1 MAHPKQS
8 LIMNDPRQKTVDARK
23 AAPDRS
29 ASDDESQISSERVL
43 EALAQIAQ
51 GDLSVLANGKQL
63 AALAGKDR
71 HLLLNLDGLAR
82 RLRYIVGRLQ
92 RAADSI
98 ETVVGEVLRGTQ
110 MLSSGVLD
118 EAKSVEET
126 SRSIAEINASM
137 HSVGESL
144 QTLSNLSQ
152 STSSSVMRMATSINQ
167 VSENADELAQFVE
180 ETARAIEDMAN
191 TVRKVADST
200 EALAESAEKTARA
213 MEAIDNSTRSIGES
227 VNETTMLADEVA
239 RSADSGS
246 ELVAETASSMS
257 KIKDAIDAATE
268 TITRLGKRSDQIG
281 EVTHVINEIADRTH
295 LLALNAAI
303 LAAQAGTQGRGFRI
317 VADEIKELSERTSAS
332 TREIEEVIKAVRE
345 DVTETIERV
354 AVGGQRADAGVD
366 LASRAAVLLA
376 EIRDKTNA
384 ASDRIRLIADSTAIQ
399 AAESHTVLEAA
410 DLVRQQ
416 ARGIERA
423 TGEQALTSR
432 HIGERAL
439 HMSELTEQV
448 RRATRE
454 QANVSRSIAEAME
467 ELTGAVEQIRG
478 ASDEQSAGADQVLRA
493 VDTIKEVVSRNQ
505 TSISGINSAVDLLVR
520 EAELLNREV
529 ESFQLPVPERGGH
542 LRFALRASQVTLDP
556 ATMSSLSRVDV
567 MSNIFE
573 GLVQFGERAEI
584 RPAIAERWDI
594 SPDGRVY
601 TFYLRESARF
611 HNGRRV
617 RSDDVKYSFER
628 QMRQNE
634 DAAAWAFR
642 PIVGADQFMSGEAE
656 SVAGIQVVSEQ
667 VLRLELIQPVAF
679 FLSTLCTDYSYIVPR
694 EEVERPSMDFEIRPV
709 GSGPFRVMEPII
721 GKEVQLERFTNYW
734 NPELPYVDRLTVF
747 FGLSAEEIF
756 DTFLAGELDY
766 VSDLPLTNLS
776 ELKERAA
783 DIQVLEAVQLQTRM
797 LVFDCERPPLSDRR
811 VRQAVCLAIDRRRF
825 LREVYGEMAEL
836 SIGPIPP
843 GVLGY
848 DPGERG
854 YDHDPD
860 RARALLQDAGYEGG
874 FETEVW
880 WPQSVSSAVECLK
893 EDLAAVGI
901 RAEFRYVEAEEMER
915 GLRLRAVPIAG
926 RDWNADYPDPDNFT
940 YVLFNSCNRD
950 LFISTYS
957 NEEVDRL
964 TGEGR
969 SVMNREQRAGI
980 YREVTKLLL
989 EDAPCA
995 FLAHRRSF
1003 VAHRSDLEGVTL
1015 HLLSPSVTPKHLWF
1029 AKGADKT
1036 QAAGEL

>member
-1 MAHPKQS
+1 
-8 LIMNDPRQKTVDARK
+8 MNDPRKQTIGARK
-23 AAPDRS
+23 AASDRS
-29 ASDDESQISSERVL
+29 SVEDDAQVSSDQLVEVM
-43 EALAQIAQ
+43 AQIAR
-51 GDLSVLANGKQL
+51 GDLSFLANGNKL
-63 AALAGKDR
+63 SVAARDR
-71 HLLLNLDGLAR
+71 RVLLNLDGLAR

-110 MLSSGVLD
+110 MLSAGVLD

-126 SRSIAEINASM
+126 SQSIAEINASM
-137 HSVGESL
+137 HSVGDSL

-152 STSSSVMRMATSINQ
+152 STSASVMKMATSINQ

-180 ETARAIEDMAN
+180 ETAFAIEDMAN

-200 EALAESAEKTARA
+200 EALAESAEKTVRA

-246 ELVAETASSMS
+246 ELVAETATSMS

-303 LAAQAGTQGRGFRI
+303 LAAQAGSQGRGFRI

-332 TREIEEVIKAVRE
+332 TREIEDVIKAVRE

-354 AVGGQRADAGVD
+354 AVGGLRADAGVD
-366 LASRAAVLLA
+366 LASRAAALLA

-505 TSISGINSAVDLLVR
+505 ASISGINSAVDLLVR

-529 ESFQLPVPERGGH
+529 ESFRLPVPERGGH

-584 RPAIAERWDI
+584 RPAVAERWDT

-617 RSDDVKYSFER
+617 RAEDVKYSFER

-642 PIVGADQFMSGEAE
+642 PLVGADQFMSGEAE
-656 SVAGIQVVSEQ
+656 SVYGIQVVTEQ
-667 VLRLELIQPVAF
+667 LLRLELIEPVAF
-679 FLSTLCTDYSYIVPR
+679 FLSTLCTDYCYIVPR
-694 EEVERPSMDFEIRPV
+694 EEVERPSMDFETRPV
-709 GSGPFRVMEPII
+709 GSGPFRVVEPVL
-721 GKEVQLERFTNYW
+721 GKEVQLERFANYW
-734 NPELPYVDRLTVF
+734 NAELPYVDRLSIL

-756 DTFLAGELDY
+756 ETFIRGELDY

-783 DIQVLEAVQLQTRM
+783 DVQVLEAIQLQTRM
-797 LVFDCERPPLSDRR
+797 LVFDCERPPLSDKR
-811 VRQAVCLAIDRRRF
+811 VRQAICLAIDRRRF

-848 DPGERG
+848 DAGERG
-854 YDHDPD
+854 YDYDPD
-860 RARALLQDAGYEGG
+860 RARALLQEAGLGAG

-880 WPQSVSSAVECLK
+880 WPQSVSSAVECLR
-893 EDLAAVGI
+893 EDLAAVRI
-901 RAEFRYVEAEEMER
+901 QAEFRYVDSEEMER

-926 RDWNADYPDPDNFT
+926 RDWYADYPDPDNFT
-940 YVLFNSCNRD
+940 YVLFNSANRD

-964 TGEGR
+964 TREAR
-969 SVMNREQRAGI
+969 SVMNREQRSGI

-1015 HLLSPSVTPKHLWF
+1015 HLLSPSVTPKDLWF
-1029 AKGADKT
+1029 AKGGDKT
-1036 QAAGEL
+1036 QAKREQ

>member
-1 MAHPKQS
+1 MK
-8 LIMNDPRQKTVDARK
+8 DPRQTTLDARQV
-23 AAPDRS
+23 ALDRR
-29 ASDDESQISSERVL
+29 SDPGDTRDSSERIF

-51 GDLSVLANGKQL
+51 GDLSVLANGKHL
-63 AALAGKDR
+63 ELAGRDR
-71 HLLLNLDGLAR
+71 QLLLNLDGLAR

-98 ETVVGEVLRGTQ
+98 EAVVGEVLRGTQ
-110 MLSSGVLD
+110 MLSAGVLD

-126 SRSIAEINASM
+126 SQSIAEINASM
-137 HSVGESL
+137 HSVGENL

-152 STSSSVMRMATSINQ
+152 MTSSSVMRMATSINQ

-180 ETARAIEDMAN
+180 ETAIAIEDMAT

-227 VNETTMLADEVA
+227 VNQTTMLADEVA
-239 RSADSGS
+239 RTADSGS
-246 ELVAETASSMS
+246 QLVGETATSVS
-257 KIKDAIDAATE
+257 KIKDAIDDATE

-354 AVGGQRADAGVD
+354 AVGGQRADEGVD
-366 LASRAAVLLA
+366 LASRAAALLA

-384 ASDRIRLIADSTAIQ
+384 ASDRIRAIADSTAIQ

-423 TGEQALTSR
+423 TSEQALTSR

-454 QANVSRSIAEAME
+454 QAKVSRSIASAME
-467 ELTGAVEQIRG
+467 ELTTAVEQIRA

-493 VDTIKEVVSRNQ
+493 VETIKEVVSRNQ
-505 TSISGINSAVDLLVR
+505 ASISGINSAVDLLVR

-529 ESFQLPVPERGGH
+529 ETFHLPVPERGGH

-584 RPAIAERWDI
+584 RPAMAERWDI

-642 PIVGADQFMSGEAE
+642 PLVGADQFMSGEADT
-656 SVAGIQVVSEQ
+656 VAGVQVLSEQ
-667 VLRLELIQPVAF
+667 VLKLELIQPVAF
-679 FLSTLCTDYSYIVPR
+679 FLSTLCTEYSYIVPR
-694 EEVERPSMDFEIRPV
+694 EEVERPAIEFGIRPV
-709 GSGPFRVMEPII
+709 GSGPFRVVEPVL
-721 GKEVQLERFTNYW
+721 GKEVQLERFSNYW
-734 NPELPYVDRLTVF
+734 NPGLPYVDRLSVY
-747 FGLSAEEIF
+747 FGLSAEEILEA
-756 DTFLAGELDY
+756 FLRGELDY

-811 VRQAVCLAIDRRRF
+811 VRQAICLAIERRRF

-854 YDHDPD
+854 YAYDPD
-860 RARALLQDAGYEGG
+860 RARALLEVAGYDGG
-874 FETEVW
+874 FDTEVW

-893 EDLAAVGI
+893 EDLAAVGV

-915 GLRLRAVPIAG
+915 GLRLRTVPIAG
-926 RDWNADYPDPDNFT
+926 RDWYADYPDPDNFT

-964 TGEGR
+964 TGEAR

-1003 VAHRSDLEGVTL
+1003 VAHRADLEGVTL
-1015 HLLSPSVTPKHLWF
+1015 HLLSPSVTPKDLWF
-1029 AKGADKT
+1029 AKSNS
-1036 QAAGEL
+1036 

>member
-1 MAHPKQS
+1 MK
-8 LIMNDPRQKTVDARK
+8 DPRHTAIDASQT
-23 AAPDRS
+23 ALAQQPDDGDSRDS
-29 ASDDESQISSERVL
+29 GGPVL

-51 GDLSVLANGKQL
+51 GDLSVIAKGKQL
-63 AALAGKDR
+63 ELDGRDR
-71 HLLLNLDGLAR
+71 QLLVNLDGLAR

-137 HSVGESL
+137 HSVGKSL
-144 QTLSNLSQ
+144 QTLLNLSQ

-180 ETARAIEDMAN
+180 ETAIAIEDMAN

-200 EALAESAEKTARA
+200 EALAESAEKTVRA

-246 ELVAETASSMS
+246 ELVAETATSMS
-257 KIKDAIDAATE
+257 KIKNAIDAATE

-303 LAAQAGTQGRGFRI
+303 LAAQAGSQGRGFRI

-354 AVGGQRADAGVD
+354 AVGGQRADEGVD
-366 LASRAAVLLA
+366 LASRAAALLS

-384 ASDRIRLIADSTAIQ
+384 ASDRIRVIADSTAIQ

-467 ELTGAVEQIRG
+467 ELTRAVEHIRG

-493 VDTIKEVVSRNQ
+493 VYTIKEVVSRNQ
-505 TSISGINSAVDLLVR
+505 ASISGINSAVDLLTR

-529 ESFQLPVPERGGH
+529 ETFRLPVPERGGH

-556 ATMSSLSRVDV
+556 ATVSSLSRVDV
-567 MSNIFE
+567 LSNIFE

-617 RSDDVKYSFER
+617 RSEDVKYSFER

-634 DAAAWAFR
+634 DAGAWAFR
-642 PIVGADQFMSGEAE
+642 PLVGADQFMSGDADALE
-656 SVAGIQVVSEQ
+656 GIRVVSEQ

-679 FLSTLCTDYSYIVPR
+679 FLSTLCTEYSYVVPR

-709 GSGPFRVMEPII
+709 GSGPFRVVEPVL
-721 GKEVQLERFTNYW
+721 GKEVQLERFSNYW
-734 NPELPYVDRLTVF
+734 NPEMPYVDRLSVY

-756 DTFLAGELDY
+756 EMFLRGELDY
-766 VSDLPLTNLS
+766 VSDLPLTNVS
-776 ELKERAA
+776 ELKERAS

-797 LVFDCERPPLSDRR
+797 LVFDCDQPPLSDRR
-811 VRQAVCLAIDRRRF
+811 VRQAICLAIDRRRF
-825 LREVYGEMAEL
+825 LREVYNGMAEL

-854 YDHDPD
+854 YDYDPE
-860 RARALLQDAGYEGG
+860 RARALLEDAGYEAG

-893 EDLAAVGI
+893 EDLAVVGI
-901 RAEFRYVEAEEMER
+901 RADFRYAEPEELER
-915 GLRLRAVPIAG
+915 GLRLRTVPIAG

-940 YVLFNSCNRD
+940 YVLFNSRNRD

-957 NEEVDRL
+957 SEEVDQL
-964 TGEGR
+964 TEQAR
-969 SVMNREQRAGI
+969 SVMNRDQRAAI

-1003 VAHRSDLEGVTL
+1003 VVHRADLEGVTL
-1015 HLLSPSVTPKHLWF
+1015 HLLSPAVTPKDLWF
-1029 AKGADKT
+1029 AKSND
-1036 QAAGEL
+1036 

>member
-1 MAHPKQS
+1 MD
-8 LIMNDPRQKTVDARK
+8 DPRKTTIDGRK
-23 AAPDRS
+23 AAPDS
-29 ASDDESQISSERVL
+29 SSGDDEAQVSSERVL
-43 EALAQIAQ
+43 EVLAQIAQ

-63 AALAGKDR
+63 AFAGRDR

-110 MLSSGVLD
+110 MLSAGVLD

-137 HSVGESL
+137 HSVGDSL

-180 ETARAIEDMAN
+180 ETAFAIEDMAN

-246 ELVAETASSMS
+246 ELVAETATSMS

-268 TITRLGKRSDQIG
+268 TITRLGRRSDQIG

-366 LASRAAVLLA
+366 LASRAAALLA
-376 EIRDKTNA
+376 EIREKTTA

-454 QANVSRSIAEAME
+454 QAKVSRSIAEAME

-529 ESFQLPVPERGGH
+529 ETFHLPVPDRGGH

-601 TFYLRESARF
+601 TFYLREAVRF

-617 RSDDVKYSFER
+617 RSEDVKYSFER

-642 PIVGADQFMSGEAE
+642 PLVGADQFMSGDAD
-656 SVAGIQVVSEQ
+656 SVAGIRAVSEQ

-679 FLSTLCTDYSYIVPR
+679 FLSTLCTEYSYIVPR

-709 GSGPFRVMEPII
+709 GSGPFRVVEPVL
-721 GKEVQLERFTNYW
+721 GKEVQLERFANYW
-734 NPELPYVDRLTVF
+734 NPVLPYVDRLTVF

-756 DTFLAGELDY
+756 DTFLRGELDY

-783 DIQVLEAVQLQTRM
+783 DVQVLEAVQLQTRM
-797 LVFDCERPPLSDRR
+797 LVFDCERLPLSDRR
-811 VRQAVCLAIDRRRF
+811 VRQAICLAIDRRRF

-848 DPGERG
+848 DAGERG
-854 YDHDPD
+854 YDYDPD
-860 RARALLQDAGYEGG
+860 RARALLQDAGYDNG
-874 FETEVW
+874 FDTEVW

-915 GLRLRAVPIAG
+915 GLRLRTVPIAG
-926 RDWNADYPDPDNFT
+926 RDWYADYPDPDNFT

-957 NEEVDRL
+957 NDEVDRL
-964 TGEGR
+964 TGEAR
-969 SVMNREQRAGI
+969 SVMNREQRDGI

-1015 HLLSPSVTPKHLWF
+1015 HLLSPSVTPKDLWF

-1036 QAAGEL
+1036 AAAGER

>member
-1 MAHPKQS
+1 MK
-8 LIMNDPRQKTVDARK
+8 DPRHTTIDARP
-23 AAPDRS
+23 AVPSRS
-29 ASDDESQISSERVL
+29 LTEDDAQDSRQRVF
-43 EALAQIAQ
+43 EAVALIAQ
-51 GDLSVLANGKQL
+51 GDLSVLANGKYL
-63 AALAGKDR
+63 ELAGKDR
-71 HLLLNLDGLAR
+71 QLLLNLDGLAR

-98 ETVVGEVLRGTQ
+98 ETVVGEVLGGTQ
-110 MLSSGVLD
+110 MLSAGVLD

-180 ETARAIEDMAN
+180 ETAIAIEDMAN

-200 EALAESAEKTARA
+200 EALAESAEKTARS
-213 MEAIDNSTRSIGES
+213 MEAIDNSTRSIGDS

-246 ELVAETASSMS
+246 ELVAETATSMS

-317 VADEIKELSERTSAS
+317 VADEIKELSERTGAS
-332 TREIEEVIKAVRE
+332 TREIEDVVKAVRE
-345 DVTETIERV
+345 DVSETIERV
-354 AVGGQRADAGVD
+354 AVGGQRADEGVD
-366 LASRAAVLLA
+366 LASRASALLA
-376 EIRDKTNA
+376 EIRDKTNS
-384 ASDRIRLIADSTAIQ
+384 ASDRIRVIADSTAIQ

-416 ARGIERA
+416 ARDIERA
-423 TGEQALTSR
+423 TSEQALTSR

-454 QANVSRSIAEAME
+454 QANVSKSIAQAME
-467 ELTGAVEQIRG
+467 ELTGAVEQIRA
-478 ASDEQSAGADQVLRA
+478 ASDEQSVGADQVLRA

-505 TSISGINSAVDLLVR
+505 ASISGINSAVDLLVR

-556 ATMSSLSRVDV
+556 ATVSSLSRVDV
-567 MSNIFE
+567 MSNVFE

-601 TFYLRESARF
+601 TFYLREAARF

-617 RSDDVKYSFER
+617 RAEDVKYSFER

-642 PIVGADQFMSGEAE
+642 PLFGAVQFMSGEAD
-656 SVAGIQVVSEQ
+656 SVAGIEIVNEQ
-667 VLRLELIQPVAF
+667 VLKLELIHPVAF
-679 FLSTLCTDYSYIVPR
+679 FLSTLCTEYSYVVPR
-694 EEVERPSMDFEIRPV
+694 EEVERSAMDFEVRPV
-709 GSGPFRVMEPII
+709 GSGPFRVVEAVL
-721 GKEVQLERFTNYW
+721 GKEVQLERFSNYW
-734 NPELPYVDRLTVF
+734 NPVLPYVDRLTVY

-756 DTFLAGELDY
+756 DMFVRGDLDY
-766 VSDLPLTNLS
+766 VTDLPLTNLT
-776 ELKERAA
+776 ELKDRAA

-811 VRQAVCLAIDRRRF
+811 VRQAISLAIDRRRF
-825 LREVYGEMAEL
+825 LRDVYGEMAEL

-854 YDHDPD
+854 YDYDPD
-860 RARALLQDAGYEGG
+860 RARALLQDAGYDSG
-874 FETEVW
+874 FDTEVW
-880 WPQSVSSAVECLK
+880 WPQSVNSAVECLK
-893 EDLAAVGI
+893 EDLAVVGI
-901 RAEFRYVEAEEMER
+901 RADFRYVEAEEMER
-915 GLRLRAVPIAG
+915 GLRLRTVPIAG
-926 RDWNADYPDPDNFT
+926 RDWYADYPDPDNFT
-940 YVLFNSCNRD
+940 YVLFNSSNRD

-957 NEEVDRL
+957 NEEIDRL
-964 TGEGR
+964 TDEAR
-969 SVMNREQRAGI
+969 SVMNREQRAAI
-980 YREVTKLLL
+980 YREITKLLL

-1015 HLLSPSVTPKHLWF
+1015 HLLSPSVTPKDLWF
-1029 AKGADKT
+1029 AKAAAD
-1036 QAAGEL
+1036 

>member
-1 MAHPKQS
+1 MK
-8 LIMNDPRQKTVDARK
+8 DPRHTTIDARP
-23 AAPDRS
+23 AVPSRS
-29 ASDDESQISSERVL
+29 LTDDDAQDSRQRVF
-43 EALAQIAQ
+43 EAVALIAQ
-51 GDLSVLANGKQL
+51 GDLSVLANGKYL
-63 AALAGKDR
+63 ELAGKDR
-71 HLLLNLDGLAR
+71 QLLLNLDGLAR

-98 ETVVGEVLRGTQ
+98 ETVVGEVLGGTQ
-110 MLSSGVLD
+110 MLSAGVLD

-137 HSVGESL
+137 HSVAESL

-180 ETARAIEDMAN
+180 ETAIAIEDMAN

-200 EALAESAEKTARA
+200 EALAESAEKTARS
-213 MEAIDNSTRSIGES
+213 MEAIDNSTRSIGDS

-246 ELVAETASSMS
+246 ELVAETATSMS

-317 VADEIKELSERTSAS
+317 VADEIKELSERTAAS
-332 TREIEEVIKAVRE
+332 TREIEDVVKAVRE
-345 DVTETIERV
+345 DVSETIERV
-354 AVGGQRADAGVD
+354 AVGGQRADEGVD
-366 LASRAAVLLA
+366 LASRASALLA
-376 EIRDKTNA
+376 EIRDKTNS
-384 ASDRIRLIADSTAIQ
+384 ASDRIRVIADSTAIQ

-416 ARGIERA
+416 ARDIERA
-423 TGEQALTSR
+423 TSEQALTSR

-454 QANVSRSIAEAME
+454 QANVSKSIAQAME
-467 ELTGAVEQIRG
+467 ELTGAVEQIRA
-478 ASDEQSAGADQVLRA
+478 ASDEQSVGADQVLRA

-505 TSISGINSAVDLLVR
+505 ASISGINSAVDLLVR

-556 ATMSSLSRVDV
+556 ATVSSLSRVDV
-567 MSNIFE
+567 MSNVFE

-601 TFYLRESARF
+601 TFYLREAARF

-617 RSDDVKYSFER
+617 RAEDVKYSFER

-642 PIVGADQFMSGEAE
+642 PLFGAVQFMSGEAD
-656 SVAGIQVVSEQ
+656 SVAGIEIVNEQ
-667 VLRLELIQPVAF
+667 VLKLELINPVAF
-679 FLSTLCTDYSYIVPR
+679 FLSTLCTEYSYVVPR
-694 EEVERPSMDFEIRPV
+694 EEVERSAMDFEVRPV
-709 GSGPFRVMEPII
+709 GSGPFRVVEAVL
-721 GKEVQLERFTNYW
+721 GKEVQLERFSNYW
-734 NPELPYVDRLTVF
+734 NPELPYVDRLTVH

-756 DTFLAGELDY
+756 DMFVRGDLDY
-766 VSDLPLTNLS
+766 VTDLPLTDLT
-776 ELKERAA
+776 ELKDRAA

-811 VRQAVCLAIDRRRF
+811 VRQAISLAIDRRRF
-825 LREVYGEMAEL
+825 LRDVYGEMAEL

-854 YDHDPD
+854 YDYDPD
-860 RARALLQDAGYEGG
+860 RARALLQDAGYDGG
-874 FETEVW
+874 FDTEVW
-880 WPQSVSSAVECLK
+880 WPQSVNSAVECLK
-893 EDLAAVGI
+893 EDLAVVGI
-901 RAEFRYVEAEEMER
+901 RADFRYVEAEEMER
-915 GLRLRAVPIAG
+915 GLRLRTVPIAG
-926 RDWNADYPDPDNFT
+926 RDWYADYPDPDNFT
-940 YVLFNSCNRD
+940 YVLFNSSNRD

-957 NEEVDRL
+957 NEEIDRL
-964 TGEGR
+964 TDEAR
-969 SVMNREQRAGI
+969 SVMNREQRAAI
-980 YREVTKLLL
+980 YREITKLLL

-1015 HLLSPSVTPKHLWF
+1015 HLLSPSVTPKDLWF
-1029 AKGADKT
+1029 AKAAAD
-1036 QAAGEL
+1036 

>member
-1 MAHPKQS
+1 MK
-8 LIMNDPRQKTVDARK
+8 DARQTSIDVRQ
-23 AAPDRS
+23 AAREQTSPDGDAQDPGQR
-29 ASDDESQISSERVL
+29 IF

-51 GDLSVLANGKQL
+51 GDLSMLANGKHLEL
-63 AALAGKDR
+63 AARDR
-71 HLLLNLDGLAR
+71 QLLINLDGLAR

-126 SRSIAEINASM
+126 SSSIAEINASM

-144 QTLSNLSQ
+144 QTLLNLSQ
-152 STSSSVMRMATSINQ
+152 STSTSVMRMATSINQ

-180 ETARAIEDMAN
+180 ETVIAIEDMAN

-200 EALAESAEKTARA
+200 EALAESAEKTVGA
-213 MEAIDNSTRSIGES
+213 MEAIDNSTRSIGDS

-246 ELVAETASSMS
+246 ELVGETATSMS

-281 EVTHVINEIADRTH
+281 EVTRVINEIADRTH

-354 AVGGQRADAGVD
+354 AVGGQRADEGVD
-366 LASRAAVLLA
+366 LASRAAVLLT

-384 ASDRIRLIADSTAIQ
+384 ASGRIRVIADSTAIQ

-416 ARGIERA
+416 ARDIERA
-423 TGEQALTSR
+423 TSEQALTSR

-439 HMSELTEQV
+439 HMSELTKQV
-448 RRATRE
+448 RLATRE
-454 QANVSRSIAEAME
+454 QAKVSKSIAEAME
-467 ELTGAVEQIRG
+467 ELTMAVEQIRA

-505 TSISGINSAVDLLVR
+505 ASISGINSAVDLLVR

-529 ESFQLPVPERGGH
+529 DSFQLPVPERGGH
-542 LRFALRASQVTLDP
+542 LRFALRTSQVALDP
-556 ATMSSLSRVDV
+556 ATVSSLSRNDV
-567 MSNIFE
+567 MSNVFE

-584 RPAIAERWDI
+584 RSAVAERWDI
-594 SPDGRVY
+594 SPDGRIY
-601 TFYLRESARF
+601 TFYLREAARF

-617 RSDDVKYSFER
+617 RAEDVKYSFER

-642 PIVGADQFMSGEAE
+642 PLVGAEQFMSGEAD

-667 VLRLELIQPVAF
+667 VVKLELNQPVAF
-679 FLSTLCTDYSYIVPR
+679 FLSTLCTEYCYIVPR
-694 EEVERPSMDFEIRPV
+694 EEVERSATNFEVRPV
-709 GSGPFRVMEPII
+709 GSGPFRVVEPVL
-721 GKEVQLERFTNYW
+721 GKEVQLERFSNYW
-734 NPELPYVDRLTVF
+734 NAELPYVDRLTVH

-756 DTFLAGELDY
+756 EMFLRGELDY
-766 VSDLPLTNLS
+766 VSDLPLTDLT

-797 LVFDCERPPLSDRR
+797 LVFDCERAPLSDRR
-811 VRQAVCLAIDRRRF
+811 VRQAICLAIDRRRF

-848 DPGERG
+848 DAGERG
-854 YDHDPD
+854 YDYDPD
-860 RARALLQDAGYEGG
+860 RARALLEDAGYESG

-880 WPQSVSSAVECLK
+880 WPQSVHSAVECLK
-893 EDLAAVGI
+893 EDLAAIGI

-915 GLRLRAVPIAG
+915 GLRLRTVPIAG
-926 RDWNADYPDPDNFT
+926 RDWNAAYPDPDNFT
-940 YVLFNSCNRD
+940 YVLFNSRNRD

-957 NEEVDRL
+957 NEEIDRL
-964 TGEGR
+964 TGEAR
-969 SVMNREQRAGI
+969 SVMNREQRAAI

-989 EDAPCA
+989 EDAPCV

-1003 VAHRSDLEGVTL
+1003 VAHRADLEGVTL
-1015 HLLSPSVTPKHLWF
+1015 HLLSPSVTPKDLWF
-1029 AKGADKT
+1029 AK
-1036 QAAGEL
+1036 AAE

>member
-1 MAHPKQS
+1 MK
-8 LIMNDPRQKTVDARK
+8 DPGQTAIDSRTSPPDTRTGDG
-23 AAPDRS
+23 AALDTR
-29 ASDDESQISSERVL
+29 ERVFD
-43 EALAQIAQ
+43 ALKHIAE
-51 GDLSVLANGKQL
+51 GDLSVLANGSHLEVAGQDRQL
-63 AALAGKDR
+63 LM
-71 HLLLNLDGLAR
+71 NLDGLAR

-110 MLSSGVLD
+110 MVSSGVLD

-126 SRSIAEINASM
+126 SRSIAEINGLM
-137 HSVGESL
+137 HSVAESL
-144 QTLSNLSQ
+144 QTLLNLSQ
-152 STSSSVMRMATSINQ
+152 STSGSVGSMATSINQ

-180 ETARAIEDMAN
+180 ETARAIEEMAN
-191 TVRKVADST
+191 SVRKVADST
-200 EALAESAEKTARA
+200 EALAESAEKTVRA
-213 MEAIDNSTRSIGES
+213 MEAIDNSTQSIGES

-239 RSADSGS
+239 RTADSGS
-246 ELVAETASSMS
+246 ELVAETAASVS
-257 KIKDAIDAATE
+257 KIKTAIDAATE

-281 EVTHVINEIADRTH
+281 EVTRVINEIADRTH

-354 AVGGQRADAGVD
+354 AVGRQRADEGVD
-366 LASRAAVLLA
+366 LASRAAALLS

-384 ASDRIRLIADSTAIQ
+384 ASDRIRVIADSTAIQ

-410 DLVRQQ
+410 ELVRQQ

-454 QANVSRSIAEAME
+454 QARVSRTIAGAME
-467 ELTGAVEQIRG
+467 ELTRAVEQIRA
-478 ASDEQSAGADQVLRA
+478 ASDEQSAGADQVMRA
-493 VDTIKEVVSRNQ
+493 VETIKEVVTRNQ
-505 TSISGINSAVDLLVR
+505 ASISGINSAVDLLVR

-556 ATMSSLSRVDV
+556 ATVTSLSRVDV

-584 RPAIAERWDI
+584 RPAVAERWEI
-594 SPDGRVY
+594 SPDGRLY
-601 TFYLRESARF
+601 TFYLRETARF

-617 RSDDVKYSFER
+617 RADDVKYSFER
-628 QMRQNE
+628 QLRQNE

-642 PIVGADQFMSGEAE
+642 PLIGAEEFIAGETD
-656 SVAGIQVVSEQ
+656 SVAGIRTAGEQVVM
-667 VLRLELIQPVAF
+667 LELNRPVAF
-679 FLSTLCTDYSYIVPR
+679 FLSTLCTEYCYIVPR
-694 EEVERPSMDFEIRPV
+694 EEVERSASDFEARPV
-709 GSGPFRVMEPII
+709 GSGPFRVVEPVLS
-721 GKEVQLERFTNYW
+721 KEVQLERFSNYW
-734 NPELPYVDRLTVF
+734 NAELPYVDRLTVY
-747 FGLSAEEIF
+747 FGLSAEDILAM
-756 DTFLAGELDY
+756 FLRGELDY
-766 VSDLPLTNLS
+766 VTDLPLTHLR

-783 DIQVLEAVQLQTRM
+783 GIQVLEAIQLQTRM

-811 VRQAVCLAIDRRRF
+811 VRQAICLAIDRRRF
-825 LREVYGEMAEL
+825 LREVYSDMAEL

-854 YDHDPD
+854 YDHDPV
-860 RARALLQDAGYEGG
+860 RARALLEDAGYENG
-874 FETEVW
+874 FDTEVW

-893 EDLAAVGI
+893 EDLGAIGV
-901 RAEFRYVEAEEMER
+901 RAEFHYVDAEELER
-915 GLRLRAVPIAG
+915 GLRLRSVPIAG
-926 RDWNADYPDPDNFT
+926 RDWYADYPDPDNFT
-940 YVLFNSCNRD
+940 YVLFHSGNRD

-957 NEEVDRL
+957 NDQIDRL
-964 TGEGR
+964 TSEAR
-969 SVMNREQRAGI
+969 SVMNRDERAGI
-980 YREVTKLLL
+980 YREITKLLL

-1003 VAHRSDLEGVTL
+1003 VAHRPDLEGVTL
-1015 HLLSPSVTPKHLWF
+1015 HLLSPSVTPKDLWF
-1029 AKGADKT
+1029 TKRAD
-1036 QAAGEL
+1036 

>member
-1 MAHPKQS
+1 M
-8 LIMNDPRQKTVDARK
+8 IMNDPRQTTLDARK

-29 ASDDESQISSERVL
+29 ADDDDSQVSSERVL

-51 GDLSVLANGKQL
+51 GDLSMLANGKQL
-63 AALAGKDR
+63 ALAGKDR

-110 MLSSGVLD
+110 MLSAGVLD

-180 ETARAIEDMAN
+180 ETAFAIEDMAN
-191 TVRKVADST
+191 TVRKVAEST

-439 HMSELTEQV
+439 HMSELTDQV

-454 QANVSRSIAEAME
+454 QAKVSRSIAEAME
-467 ELTGAVEQIRG
+467 ELTGAVERIRG

-601 TFYLRESARF
+601 TFYMRESARF

-642 PIVGADQFMSGEAE
+642 PLVGGDQFMSGETD
-656 SVAGIQVVSEQ
+656 SVAGIQVVNEQ

-679 FLSTLCTDYSYIVPR
+679 FLSTLCTEYSYVVPR

-709 GSGPFRVMEPII
+709 GSGPFRVMEPVL

-734 NPELPYVDRLTVF
+734 NPELPYVDRMTVF

-811 VRQAVCLAIDRRRF
+811 VRQAICLAIDRRRF

-854 YDHDPD
+854 YEHDPD
-860 RARALLQDAGYEGG
+860 RARALLQDAGYDGG

-915 GLRLRAVPIAG
+915 GLRLRTVPIAG
-926 RDWNADYPDPDNFT
+926 RDWYADYPDPDNFT
-940 YVLFNSCNRD
+940 YVLFNSSNRD

-957 NEEVDRL
+957 NEDVDRL

-1015 HLLSPSVTPKHLWF
+1015 HLLSPSVTPKDLWF
-1029 AKGADKT
+1029 AKGPDKT
-1036 QAAGEL
+1036 HPAGER

>member
-1 MAHPKQS
+1 
-8 LIMNDPRQKTVDARK
+8 MNDPRKTTIDGRK
-23 AAPDRS
+23 AAQDPS
-29 ASDDESQISSERVL
+29 SGDDEAQVSSERVL
-43 EALAQIAQ
+43 EVLAQIAQ

-63 AALAGKDR
+63 ALAGKDR

-110 MLSSGVLD
+110 MLSAGVLD

-137 HSVGESL
+137 HSVGDSL

-152 STSSSVMRMATSINQ
+152 STSNSVMRMATSINQ

-180 ETARAIEDMAN
+180 ETAFAIEDMAN

-200 EALAESAEKTARA
+200 EALAESAEKTVRA

-246 ELVAETASSMS
+246 ELVAETATSMS

-268 TITRLGKRSDQIG
+268 TITRLGRRSDQIG

-366 LASRAAVLLA
+366 LASRAAALLA
-376 EIRDKTNA
+376 EIREKTTA

-454 QANVSRSIAEAME
+454 QAKVSRSIAEAME

-529 ESFQLPVPERGGH
+529 ETFHLPVPDRGGH

-584 RPAIAERWDI
+584 RPAVAERWDI
-594 SPDGRVY
+594 SPDGRIY
-601 TFYLRESARF
+601 TFYLREAARF

-617 RSDDVKYSFER
+617 RSEDVKYSFER

-642 PIVGADQFMSGEAE
+642 PLVGADQFMSGDAD
-656 SVAGIQVVSEQ
+656 SVAGIRVVSEQ

-679 FLSTLCTDYSYIVPR
+679 FLSTLCTEYSYIVPR

-709 GSGPFRVMEPII
+709 GSGPFRVVEPVL
-721 GKEVQLERFTNYW
+721 GKEVQLERFANYW
-734 NPELPYVDRLTVF
+734 NPVLPYVDRLTVF

-756 DTFLAGELDY
+756 DTFLRGELDY

-783 DIQVLEAVQLQTRM
+783 DVQVLEAVQLQTRM
-797 LVFDCERPPLSDRR
+797 LVFDCERLPLSDRR
-811 VRQAVCLAIDRRRF
+811 VRQAMCLAIDRRRF

-848 DPGERG
+848 DAGERG
-854 YDHDPD
+854 YDYDPD
-860 RARALLQDAGYEGG
+860 RARALLQDAGYGNG
-874 FETEVW
+874 FDTEVW

-915 GLRLRAVPIAG
+915 GLRLRTVPIAG
-926 RDWNADYPDPDNFT
+926 RDWYADYPDPDNFT

-957 NEEVDRL
+957 NDEVDRL
-964 TGEGR
+964 TGEAR
-969 SVMNREQRAGI
+969 SVMNREQRDGI

-1015 HLLSPSVTPKHLWF
+1015 HLLSPSVTPKDLWF

-1036 QAAGEL
+1036 AAAGER

>member
-1 MAHPKQS
+1 
-8 LIMNDPRQKTVDARK
+8 MNDPRKTTSEARK

-29 ASDDESQISSERVL
+29 SVEDDPQVSSELVL

-51 GDLSVLANGKQL
+51 GDLSVLANGRQL
-63 AALAGKDR
+63 ASAGRDR

-98 ETVVGEVLRGTQ
+98 EAVVGEVLRGTQ
-110 MLSSGVLD
+110 MLSAGVLD

-137 HSVGESL
+137 HSVGDSL

-180 ETARAIEDMAN
+180 ETAFAIEDMAN

-200 EALAESAEKTARA
+200 EALAESAEKTVRA

-227 VNETTMLADEVA
+227 VNETTILADEVA

-246 ELVAETASSMS
+246 ELVAETATSMS

-268 TITRLGKRSDQIG
+268 TITRLGRRSDQIG

-303 LAAQAGTQGRGFRI
+303 LAAQAGSQGRGFRI

-366 LASRAAVLLA
+366 LASRAAALLS

-454 QANVSRSIAEAME
+454 QAKVSRSIAEAME

-529 ESFQLPVPERGGH
+529 ESFRLPVPERGGH
-542 LRFALRASQVTLDP
+542 LRFALRASQVALDP

-567 MSNIFE
+567 LSNIFE

-584 RPAIAERWDI
+584 RPAVAERWDI

-634 DAAAWAFR
+634 DAAAWTFR
-642 PIVGADQFMSGEAE
+642 PLVGAEQFMSGEAD
-656 SVAGIQVVSEQ
+656 SVAGIRVVNEQ
-667 VLRLELIQPVAF
+667 VIRLELTKPVAF
-679 FLSTLCTDYSYIVPR
+679 FLSTLCTEYSYIVPR

-709 GSGPFRVMEPII
+709 GSGPFRVVEPVR
-721 GKEVQLERFTNYW
+721 GKEVQLERFANYW
-734 NPELPYVDRLTVF
+734 NPELPFVDRLTVF
-747 FGLSAEEIF
+747 FGLSADEIF
-756 DTFLAGELDY
+756 DAFVLGELDY
-766 VSDLPLTNLS
+766 VSDLPLTNLT

-811 VRQAVCLAIDRRRF
+811 VRQAICLAIDRRRF

-848 DPGERG
+848 DAGERG
-854 YDHDPD
+854 YDYDPD
-860 RARALLQDAGYEGG
+860 RARALLQQAGYDSG

-926 RDWNADYPDPDNFT
+926 RDWYADYPDPDNFT
-940 YVLFNSCNRD
+940 YVLFNSSNRD

-957 NEEVDRL
+957 NEDVDRL
-964 TGEGR
+964 TSESR
-969 SVMNREQRAGI
+969 SVMNREQRAGL

-1015 HLLSPSVTPKHLWF
+1015 HLLSPSVTPKDLWF
-1029 AKGADKT
+1029 AKGAGKT
-1036 QAAGEL
+1036 QAAGEQRD